1 MSDLVERARAHAVE
15 AHRRINHTRKYTKEP
30 YDTHLRAVAEIVE
43 QVGGDEEMIA
53 AAWLHDVVEDT
64 EATIDDVERDFGA
77 QVAALVADL
86 TDVSRPSDGPRAKR
100 KEIDRQHTAK
110 ASARAKTIKLADL
123 LHNTESI
130 CKHDLGFARVYVK
143 EARLLQEVLRE
154 GDARLFEKL
163 DRVLAQCEARL
174 KKTKPEVKPAPLTV
188 LDPVFL
194 REQRR
199 AIEVFGRAF
208 RAKDIAERLILVD
221 EAAELGDRAIAGL
234 RSEQGVRA
242 YIDCDGPGVVEIAEA
257 QVIAESALLVDV
269 IIVLTRFQWCFVES
283 GGAVEFVIG
292 RHQIESP
299 VVRVWLFGFITV
311 AEMVLTESIRTRW
324 PDGSWTQFLTP
335 SRFEKARELQDMR
348 LARGQRCDLLDC
360 VQLSEKARIL
370 IQNKEELERL
380 GFTSVNSAKQ
390 VIKELESLRNNLA
403 HSQDFVTYDW
413 PQIVRL
419 ARRFEELLSQ

>member
-1 MSDLVERARAHAVE
+1 
-15 AHRRINHTRKYTKEP
+15 
-30 YDTHLRAVAEIVE
+30 
-43 QVGGDEEMIA
+43 
-53 AAWLHDVVEDT
+53 
-64 EATIDDVERDFGA
+64 
-77 QVAALVADL
+77 
-86 TDVSRPSDGPRAKR
+86 
-100 KEIDRQHTAK
+100 
-110 ASARAKTIKLADL
+110 
-123 LHNTESI
+123 
-130 CKHDLGFARVYVK
+130 VK

-154 GDARLFEKL
+154 GDSRLFEKL

-208 RAKDIAERLILVD
+208 RAKDIAERLILID